1 MAHIEVPLMR
11 LNKEGLVRVS
21 FRFAKLE
28 VHIHFFRNINSKHS
42 DRLVKVEER
51 WYVNEHYSRNK
62 CLEISGILVSVKDRD
77 L

>member
-1 MAHIEVPLMR
+1 MAHIEAPLMR

-42 DRLVKVEER
+42 DRLVKAEER
-51 WYVNEHYSRNK
+51 
-62 CLEISGILVSVKDRD
+62 
-77 L
+77 